1 MPNNPSDRDRHTDAD
16 ISREHTYQVIPVD
29 SCPVQLEPVR
39 PVDPIAPSEEA
50 VRDMLILAG
59 RLKESTGGE
68 LDDAAIMAVA
78 EATGTTPEYVRIALR
93 AHTTEEQEEVRVGG
107 FRKFLLAFDPDVRR
121 WVVGGILG
129 GALGMLAAIAA
140 VFGDPYSLIGILS
153 IVAVGGVIYNCGQSK
168 DARTASVAGAVAG
181 AVGFTSQSIFLAI
194 LSLMWRAPSAGAAGL
209 IIPLT
214 LGGALAGLVSFK
226 IFGAN
231 RGKLGFRDPVSQRQD
246 LLRQLVE
253 LQDRLKS
260 HERNVT
266 FLTVDMVG
274 STKQKED
281 ADPLAVE
288 YTFNEYHAYI
298 EGVARK
304 HGGQV
309 HATAGDGVICAFD
322 LAESAFKAAR
332 NMQAA
337 LIEFNT
343 HRNRLGKP
351 VELRVGI
358 HSGQVLAE
366 DVQRVNFA
374 HVIDISAHLQ
384 RVCPVGGVA
393 VSDATAAQIPGGATL
408 IGTEK
413 VAAQGVAATIWFP
426 KHIESGT
433 ALAPP
438 PLPTESA

>member
-1 MPNNPSDRDRHTDAD
+1 MPNNPSDRDRQAGAD
-16 ISREHTYQVIPVD
+16 IPREHTYQVIPVD

-39 PVDPIAPSEEA
+39 PLDPVVPSEES

-59 RLKESTGGE
+59 RLRESTGGE

-78 EATGTTPEYVRIALR
+78 EATGTTADYVRIALR
-93 AHTTEEQEEVRVGG
+93 AHTTKEQEEVRVGG
-107 FRKFLLAFDPDVRR
+107 LRKFLLAFDPDVRQ
-121 WVVGGILG
+121 WVVGGIVG
-129 GALGMLAAIAA
+129 GALGMLAAMAA
-140 VFGDPYSLIGILS
+140 TFGDPFSLAGILS
-153 IVAVGGVIYNCGQSK
+153 IVAIVGAAYNCGQSK
-168 DARTASVAGAVAG
+168 DARTASIAGAVTG
-181 AVGFTSQSIFLAI
+181 AVGFTSQSIFLAV
-194 LSLMWRAPSAGAAGL
+194 LSLFWRAPSATSAAL
-209 IIPLT
+209 LIPLT
-214 LGGALAGLVSFK
+214 LGGALAGLISFR

-231 RGKLGFRDPVSQRQD
+231 RGKLGFKDPVAQRQD

-260 HERNVT
+260 HEKNVT
-266 FLTVDMVG
+266 FLAVDIVG
-274 STKQKED
+274 STKHKED

-298 EGVARK
+298 ESIARK

-322 LAESAFKAAR
+322 FADAAFKAAR

-343 HRNRLGKP
+343 HRNRLGRP
-351 VELRVGI
+351 VELRAGI

-393 VSDATAAQIPGGATL
+393 VSDATAAQIPGGATS

-426 KHIESGT
+426 KHIESG
-433 ALAPP
+433 ASLPPP
-438 PLPTESA
+438 PLPN